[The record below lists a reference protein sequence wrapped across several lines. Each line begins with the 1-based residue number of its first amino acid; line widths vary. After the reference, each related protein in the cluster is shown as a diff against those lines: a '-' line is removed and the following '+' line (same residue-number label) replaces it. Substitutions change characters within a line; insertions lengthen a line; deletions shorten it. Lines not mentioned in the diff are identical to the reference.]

1 MMNLFKAINNL
12 LQEQVIIIT
21 AIWWGALF
29 RVFVS
34 PPQSMPSASE
44 VIVISDDEQD
54 LEEAGESDEDSCDS
68 PGQEE

>member
-1 MMNLFKAINNL
+1 MP
-12 LQEQVIIIT
+12 
-21 AIWWGALF
+21 
-29 RVFVS
+29 

-54 LEEAGESDEDSCDS
+54 LEEAGEGDEDSCDS